1 MNKRKNILITGAAG
15 TVGIEVVKQL
25 INKDKYNITAFD
37 VNSPNVQRK
46 LNLYK
51 NKISIVYGNI
61 TNETD
66 LVKVGANQDVVIHLA
81 AVIPPLADDNPTLS
95 HQVNVV
101 GTQNLIRQLEQHSP
115 HAFLLYSS
123 SISVYGDRL
132 YTPMI
137 AVNDAIIPSDRDE
150 YAKTKIIAEDSIRN
164 SMLDWSIFRLGAIM
178 GGHKISKLMFHQP
191 LDTSLEIATPS
202 DTARA
207 FVNAINHQTQ
217 LSKRIFNLGGGENC
231 RMIYADFLS
240 TSFKIFGLG
249 KLNFHKKSFAE
260 KNFHCGYYDDGYIL
274 NDILH
279 FQKDTLATYFK
290 SEEEKVSPLKKFFI
304 SMFKSPIKWYLQ
316 KQSEPLKAYFKK
328 DVKTMRHYFNETN

>member
-123 SISVYGDRL
+123 SISVYGYRL

-240 TSFKIFGLG
+240 SSFKIFGLG
-249 KLNFHKKSFAE
+249 KLNFHNKSFAE